1 MPDVIAKLADNL
13 DVLGKLSRGDMLA
26 KAGDDGK
33 FVRKTNLLTQALKKS
48 KTHDQELFDQIQKVL
63 TAAEAT
69 IEVDLDGNDD
79 LKNRYVKANKGLE
92 TLLSTYRSK
101 GSKEFGL
108 IDQLDVLLKEHAAN
122 FEEHKKGAGSR
133 GQDLFAIGQRAVK
146 YVKDCRIRSVNNA
159 LLIHGLGHS
168 SRYFGF
174 HTDVHLL
181 NLLVRT
187 EDGIVKGRGGQRVK
201 SEELR
206 KAVLD
211 IMRRPGHRKD
221 KRTQL
226 KEKLNEMLG
235 AHGREYSMHD
245 LLTLAEDDYKV
256 LNRRGKEN
264 YFARVMAKP
273 GETAFQRT
281 AAEERIIG
289 ARNAIRMRFGNCH
302 EKACVA
308 ATWLSENTIGG
319 NVGILRAGGTNY
331 DHAWV
336 MVSRDAEKMKSCFRS
351 LSNRK
356 ADFPRD
362 TVVVDGWT
370 LDCWGLRDWFNP
382 ACNAR
387 QLYVRQKIRGCV
399 KNDECGLP
407 ELVEWPPPAGF
418 ANFRLRF
425 AHMADWSCTMS
436 AFNFQ
441 KDFVRNAVFQYHR
454 FSGVPEQILFSETEE
469 LLSGAPGRP
478 KSI

>member
-146 YVKDCRIRSVNNA
+146 YVKDCRIRSTNNV
-159 LLIHGLGHS
+159 LVFVRGGGHA

-174 HTDVHLL
+174 HTDDHLL
-181 NLLVRT
+181 CLLVRQ
-187 EDGIVKGRGGQRVK
+187 DDAVIRGKSGQQVH

-211 IMRRPGHRKD
+211 IMRKPGHRKD

-226 KEKLNEMLG
+226 KSKLNQILG
-235 AHGREYSMHD
+235 DGVREYTTHD
-245 LLTLAEDDYKV
+245 LLTVGVNPGDD
-256 LNRRGKEN
+256 RGWET
-264 YFARVMAKP
+264 YFNKTMHACHDPSEGYALR
-273 GETAFQRT
+273 FRY
-281 AAEERIIG
+281 
-289 ARNAIRMRFGNCH
+289 ARNAIRMRFGNCTQ
-302 EKACVA
+302 KACVA
-308 ATWLSENTIGG
+308 ATWLSENTMGDDIGIFR
-319 NVGILRAGGTNY
+319 VAGLGY
-331 DHAWV
+331 AHAWV
-336 MVSRDAEKMKSCFRS
+336 MISRDAEKMNFCLKGGA
-351 LSNRK
+351 K
-356 ADFPRD
+356 TKTDYPRD

-382 ACNAR
+382 VCNPR
-387 QLYVRQKIRGCV
+387 QLYHRVRIRGCAEEGRIEF
-399 KNDECGLP
+399 DEQ
-407 ELVEWPPPAGF
+407 VRWPPPAEF

-425 AHMADWSCTMS
+425 AHMADWSCNVMTL
-436 AFNFQ
+436 NKQ
-441 KDFVRNAVFQYHR
+441 KDSVRRLVTHLSR